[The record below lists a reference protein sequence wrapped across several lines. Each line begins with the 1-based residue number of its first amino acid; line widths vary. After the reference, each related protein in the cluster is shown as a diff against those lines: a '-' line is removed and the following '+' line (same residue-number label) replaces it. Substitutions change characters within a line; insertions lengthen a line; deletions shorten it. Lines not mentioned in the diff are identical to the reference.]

1 MPPPFPD
8 KSNGY
13 EQYANI
19 FMRSRSPV
27 VGVATMREWSR
38 SLPAGCDVLDLGC
51 GSGVPVS
58 RVLIEEGHAVY
69 GVDASVTLIAT
80 FRERFPTMHTECAA
94 VEDSTFFD
102 RTFDAVIAWG
112 LMFLLHADSQKAL
125 ISKVAA
131 AMNPGGTF
139 LFTSPRDP
147 LSWNDVMTER
157 PSVSLGLPEYERLLR
172 AHGLLL
178 TGERYDEGENH
189 YYLVAKPKML
199 ED

>member
-13 EQYANI
+13 EQHANI
-19 FMRSRSPV
+19 FIRSRSPV
-27 VGVATMREWSR
+27 VGVNEVRQWGR

-51 GSGVPVS
+51 GSGVPIS
-58 RVLIEEGHAVY
+58 RALIEDGHPVY
-69 GVDASVTLIAT
+69 GVDASATLIAA
-80 FRERFPTMHTECAA
+80 FRERFPTMHAECAA

-102 RTFDAVIAWG
+102 RPFDAVIAWG
-112 LMFLLHADSQKAL
+112 LMFLLPEHSQKSIIA
-125 ISKVAA
+125 KVAA
-131 AMNPGGTF
+131 AMNPGATF

-147 LSWNDVMTER
+147 VSWVDVMTEL
-157 PSVSLGLPEYERLLR
+157 PSLSLGLPEYARVLR

-189 YYLVAKPKML
+189 YYLVAKSEAL
-199 ED
+199 EH